1 MEELIKTNNP
11 ITLSFVEALLR
22 DADIPFQSL
31 DHNMSTLYGSILN
44 QIARRVL
51 VDDAHL
57 LRARQLL
64 RDAGL
69 EKELDC
75 SVDDRP

>member
-11 ITLSFVEALLR
+11 VTLSFVEALLR

-31 DHNMSTLYGSILN
+31 DLNMSTLYGNTLDF
-44 QIARRVL
+44 IARRIL
-51 VDDAHL
+51 VDRDCVD
-57 LRARQLL
+57 RARRLL

-69 EKELDC
+69 EKEIDWSLDEET
-75 SVDDRP
+75 